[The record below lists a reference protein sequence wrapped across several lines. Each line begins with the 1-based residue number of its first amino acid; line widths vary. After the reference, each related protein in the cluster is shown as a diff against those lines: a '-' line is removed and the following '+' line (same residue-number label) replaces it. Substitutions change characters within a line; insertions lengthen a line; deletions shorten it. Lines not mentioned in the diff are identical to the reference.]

1 MGRKPVDLPA
11 GVELIGRSIRIRF
24 SWNKKRCCETLSL
37 PQTAKG
43 IAAAANLRAQV
54 KGLDKLGALTVEK
67 YAELFPNTRSV
78 AVQDQVAP
86 IFFDYAQDWLD
97 SLQIVDGTRRN
108 YRSALQVYWIPYLAK
123 MPIDTITSVRLR
135 KIMNEIEWTSP
146 VRRKGVVGLL
156 VSIFQQAMI
165 DEIVTRN
172 PALSIPGAKVPK
184 RDVDPFTKEEADL
197 IIAHLYKTTSGLT
210 AIYAAYFEFCF
221 YTGMR
226 PGEVMA
232 LRWSELDTRK
242 KTAHVCRIQIRGIIE
257 DRTKTKRPRTVLL
270 NDRALHALE
279 KARPLTAAR
288 SDYVFAPSGTG
299 EKSELYIRSETGQ
312 KRYWLTALRKL
323 GIRRRRMY
331 DTRHTY
337 ATMCLM
343 AGMNPAFIA
352 AQLGHSVQVLL
363 STYAKWISSPNDW
376 AELEKLKMLE
386 SGTKVV
392 RVKSQ

>member
-11 GVELIGRSIRIRF
+11 GVEFIGRSIRIRF
-24 SWNKKRCCETLSL
+24 SWNKKRCCETLPL

-54 KGLDKLGALTVEK
+54 KGLDKLGALTAEK
-67 YAELFPNTRSV
+67 YAGLFPNTRSV

-165 DEIVTRN
+165 DEIITRN

-197 IIAHLYKTTSGLT
+197 IIEIG
-210 AIYAAYFEFCF
+210 
-221 YTGMR
+221 R
-226 PGEVMA
+226 
-232 LRWSELDTRK
+232 
-242 KTAHVCRIQIRGIIE
+242 AHV
-257 DRTKTKRPRTVLL
+257 
-270 NDRALHALE
+270 
-279 KARPLTAAR
+279 
-288 SDYVFAPSGTG
+288 
-299 EKSELYIRSETGQ
+299 
-312 KRYWLTALRKL
+312 
-323 GIRRRRMY
+323 
-331 DTRHTY
+331 
-337 ATMCLM
+337 
-343 AGMNPAFIA
+343 
-352 AQLGHSVQVLL
+352 
-363 STYAKWISSPNDW
+363 
-376 AELEKLKMLE
+376 
-386 SGTKVV
+386 
-392 RVKSQ
+392 

>member
-1 MGRKPVDLPA
+1 MDRKPVDLPA
-11 GVELIGRSIRIRF
+11 GVELVGRSIRIRF
-24 SWNKKRCCETLSL
+24 TWNKKRCCETLPL

-43 IAAAANLRAQV
+43 IAAAASLRSQV
-54 KGLDKLGALTVEK
+54 KGLDKLGALTAEK

-78 AVQDQVAP
+78 AVQEQTTP
-86 IFFDYAQDWLD
+86 IFFDYAQEWLN
-97 SLQIVDGTRRN
+97 SLQIVEGTRRN
-108 YRSALQVYWIPYLAK
+108 YRSALQVYWIPYLAE

-135 KIMNEIEWTSP
+135 KIMNNIEWTSP
-146 VRRKGVVGLL
+146 IRRKGVVGLL
-156 VSIFQQAMI
+156 VSIFQQAI
-165 DEIVTRN
+165 VDELIVRN

-184 RDVDPFTKEEADL
+184 REVDPFTKDEADS
-197 IIAHLYKTTSGLT
+197 IIAHLYETTNGMT

-232 LRWSELDTRK
+232 LRWSEIDRRGK
-242 KTAHVCRIQIRGIIE
+242 AANVCRIQIRGMIQ
-257 DRTKTKRPRTVLL
+257 DRTKTKRTRKVLL

-279 KARPLTAAR
+279 KARPLTKAR

-299 EKSELYIRSETGQ
+299 DRSEMFIRSETSQ
-312 KRYWLTALRKL
+312 KRYWLAALRKL

-363 STYAKWISSPNDW
+363 STYAKWINSPNDW
-376 AELEKLKMLE
+376 AELDKLKMLE

-392 RVKSQ
+392 RAKSQ

>member
-1 MGRKPVDLPA
+1 MDRKPVDLPA
-11 GVELIGRSIRIRF
+11 GVELVGRSIRIRF
-24 SWNKKRCCETLSL
+24 SWNKKRCCETLPL

-43 IAAAANLRAQV
+43 IAAAASLRAQV
-54 KGLDKLGALTVEK
+54 KGLDKLGALTAEK
-67 YAELFPNTRSV
+67 YAELFPNTRSL

-86 IFFDYAQDWLD
+86 IFFDYAQEWLD
-97 SLQIVDGTRRN
+97 SLQIVDVTRKG
-108 YRSALQVYWIPYLAK
+108 YKSTLQVYWVPYLASL
-123 MPIDTITSVRLR
+123 PIDTITSVRLR
-135 KIMNEIEWTSP
+135 KIMNEITWSSP
-146 VRRKGVVGLL
+146 SRRKGAVRLL
-156 VSIFQQAMI
+156 VSIFQQAVA
-165 DEIVTRN
+165 DELIVRN

-184 RDVDPFTKEEADL
+184 RDVDPFTKTEADL
-197 IIAHLYKTTSGLT
+197 VIDHLYKTTNGLT
-210 AIYAAYFEFCF
+210 TIYAAYFEFSF

-232 LRWSELDTRK
+232 LRWSEIDKRK
-242 KTAHVCRIQIRGIIE
+242 KTANVCRIQIRGVIQ
-257 DRTKTKRPRTVLL
+257 DRTKTKKSRNVLL

-279 KARPLTAAR
+279 KARPLTEAR
-288 SDYVFAPSGTG
+288 SDYVFAPNGVG
-299 EKSELYIRSETGQ
+299 EKSELFIRSDTSQ
-312 KRYWLTALRKL
+312 KRYWQTALRKL

-363 STYAKWISSPNDW
+363 STYAKWINSPNDW
-376 AELEKLKMLE
+376 AELDKLKMLE